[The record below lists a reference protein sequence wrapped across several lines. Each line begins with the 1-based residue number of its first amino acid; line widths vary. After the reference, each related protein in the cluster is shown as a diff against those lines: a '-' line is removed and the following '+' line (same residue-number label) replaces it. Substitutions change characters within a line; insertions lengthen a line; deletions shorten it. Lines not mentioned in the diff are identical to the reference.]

1 MDIQVHKKTEMLVQ
15 LQKERIKVL
24 PQLFKF
30 AEELYGHSCCWVW
43 MNENSNTCFHLFG
56 QVHFVDYILLL

>member
-30 AEELYGHSCCWVW
+30 AEELYGHSCC
-43 MNENSNTCFHLFG
+43 
-56 QVHFVDYILLL
+56 